1 MIMNTYIF
9 RAERIID
16 ANTEEEACEKF
27 VDNSF
32 DFAADAEC
40 ELLTTSSSASAEA
53 EQDAS

>member
-40 ELLTTSSSASAEA
+40 ELLTTSSPASADA
-53 EQDAS
+53 ATDAS